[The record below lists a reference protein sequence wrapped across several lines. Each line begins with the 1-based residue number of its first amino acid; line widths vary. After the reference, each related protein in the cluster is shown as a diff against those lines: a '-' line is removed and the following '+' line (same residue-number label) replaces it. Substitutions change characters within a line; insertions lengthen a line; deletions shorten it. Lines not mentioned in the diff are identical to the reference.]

1 MTVKFLEIMTLSKRD
16 AWLIQIGFDCNIT
29 NLSTLRFSLNGMPSM
44 DDSLLTHLRSCTNLP
59 SPPAVASRIIELS
72 SSNSSSLGD
81 VADVVSIDPALSAKL
96 LRMANSPLYARQRKI
111 ENLRQAITLFGI
123 EGTLNIA
130 LSFSLKQSGS
140 STGDTGLDY
149 NMYWKRSLS
158 SALFCQEFGQR
169 IGDAS
174 KDSLFLLGLLQDIGI
189 LALDKSSPDLYKALD
204 HTQTSHD
211 VICTR
216 ELGDLGQDHST
227 VGAWL
232 LNEWNLPE
240 AIITPIS
247 NSHHALDNDD
257 PSKLEDISLCVAAS
271 CLMADIFVA
280 DDIESA
286 MFKSINQAEKII
298 PLDRTEYNSIIES
311 VSSNFLEMANM
322 FDIEM
327 GDSQALDRISE
338 QAKEI
343 LILRNL
349 TKIRT
354 ENDTQANRGKALE
367 SQSNECTMVNKHDQ
381 LTRLFNRRHFDLC
394 VKQEFNN
401 SKKYEW
407 PLGLIFI
414 NLDTFQEALDS
425 FGTDAGDEALKYSA
439 TLILECIRDTDIVA
453 RYGGAEFTILLP
465 GIDKHGTEIACNRIV
480 EAFREK
486 AAKLA
491 NGDVVNQTVSVGAAV
506 CYGEKFYTDWSQLIK
521 NADDAVLKAKQEG
534 GNQYRFFSQESRVSP
549 KSLVG

>member
-1 MTVKFLEIMTLSKRD
+1 
-16 AWLIQIGFDCNIT
+16 
-29 NLSTLRFSLNGMPSM
+29 M
-44 DDSLLTHLRSCTNLP
+44 DDSLLTRLRSCTNLP

-72 SSNSSSLGD
+72 SSNSSTLGD

-130 LSFSLKQSGS
+130 LSFSLKQSS
-140 STGDTGLDY
+140 ASIGDTGLDY

-169 IGDAS
+169 IGNAS

-189 LALDKSSPDLYKALD
+189 LALDKSTPELYKPLD
-204 HTQTSHD
+204 QTQTSHE
-211 VICTR
+211 VICNR
-216 ELGDLGQDHST
+216 ELEELGEDHST

-232 LNEWNLPE
+232 LSEWNLPE

-247 NSHHALDNDD
+247 NSHHALDNED
-257 PSKLEDISLCVAAS
+257 PSNLEEISLCVAAS
-271 CLMADIFVA
+271 CLLADIFVA
-280 DDIESA
+280 EDVESA

-298 PLDRTEYNSIIES
+298 PLDRSEFNTIIES
-311 VSSNFLEMANM
+311 VSSNFAEMASM

-327 GDSQALDRISE
+327 GDHQSLEMISE

-349 TKIRT
+349 TKIQS
-354 ENDTQANRGKALE
+354 ENDSRA
-367 SQSNECTMVNKHDQ
+367 SNDTVDKSGSNVSSIVSKHDQ

-394 VKQEFNN
+394 IKQEFDN

-414 NLDTFQEALDS
+414 NLDGFHKVNDS
-425 FGTDAGDEALKYSA
+425 FGQEAGNDVLIHSA
-439 TLILECIRDTDIVA
+439 SLLLDCMRDTDIVS

-480 EAFREK
+480 EAFQEK
-486 AAKLA
+486 AAKLQ
-491 NGDVVNQTVSVGAAV
+491 NGDTIQQTTSVGAAV
-506 CYGEKFYTDWSQLIK
+506 CYGEKFYKDWSQLIR
-521 NADDAVLKAKQEG
+521 NADEAVLEAKLNG
-534 GNQYRFFSQESRVSP
+534 GNRYCFYSQMNRISP